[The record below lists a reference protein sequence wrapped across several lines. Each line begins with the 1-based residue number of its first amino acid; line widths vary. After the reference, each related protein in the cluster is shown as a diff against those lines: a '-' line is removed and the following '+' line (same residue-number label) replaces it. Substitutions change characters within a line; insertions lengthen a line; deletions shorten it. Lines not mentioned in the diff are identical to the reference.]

1 MSKSKDTALAFQR
14 KKYPHLTDEEF
25 RFMVQQQEGRE
36 RLRDK
41 LPTLVQQP
49 DWWFPPRLACEQ
61 CSSERTATYK
71 AELIRPHYTPSLSL
85 SLSGVPA
92 SNAQWGGFREGRGGS
107 SPSLSREW
115 QGGSFIDLTGGYG
128 IDSFYL
134 SAMATEAHYVEQNPE
149 LCRIAEHN
157 FSRTR
162 PHLQV
167 HNTTAEE
174 FLRTLPDIPNTK
186 QSEVHNTKFPTRSEA
201 KFLTQS
207 SLHGAQ
213 RSSQHEVPNTERSE
227 VHNTKFPTRS
237 EAKFLTQSSQHEAKR
252 SSQHEVPNT
261 EQSEVPYTKF
271 PTRSEAEFLT
281 QSSQHEAKRSSQH
294 EVPNT
299 ERSEVTC
306 IYLDPARRDNHGGKV
321 FRIED
326 CTPNIIDLLPL
337 LQQKST
343 VLMIKLSPMLDIT
356 AALRSLGEGW
366 QVHVVAVRNEVKEL
380 LFIKSWRGSDGL
392 GGSYLTAAN
401 YTQDHWQTLSFTLE
415 EEQNAQVNYWHSTDA
430 PRYLYEPN
438 AAILKAAAFRFVS
451 EHFRLAKL
459 APSTHLYAADHLLT
473 DFPGRVWEVVS
484 PLTSSILKHLPDTI
498 RERGASILT
507 RNYPLSADQ
516 LRKKLKLKDSTEQTI
531 IAARIAD
538 KPMLFWAK
546 KG

>member
-71 AELIRPHYTPSLSL
+71 AELIRPHYTPSPS
-85 SLSGVPA
+85 PA
-92 SNAQWGGFREGRGGS
+92 
-107 SPSLSREW
+107 LSREW

-134 SAMATEAHYVEQNPE
+134 SAMATEAHYVEQNLE

-174 FLRTLPDIPNTK
+174 FLRTLPDIPNT
-186 QSEVHNTKFPTRSEA
+186 
-201 KFLTQS
+201 
-207 SLHGAQ
+207 
-213 RSSQHEVPNTERSE
+213 ERSE

-237 EAKFLTQSSQHEAKR
+237 EAKFITQSSQHGAQRSSQHDIPYTEQSEVHYTNSPTRSEAKFITQSSQHEA
-252 SSQHEVPNT
+252 Q
-261 EQSEVPYTKF
+261 
-271 PTRSEAEFLT
+271 
-281 QSSQHEAKRSSQH
+281 RSSQH

-299 ERSEVTC
+299 ERSGVTC

-343 VLMIKLSPMLDIT
+343 ILMIKLSPMLDIT

-484 PLTSSILKHLPDTI
+484 PLTSSMLKHLPDTI

-516 LRKKLKLKDSTEQTI
+516 LRKKLKLKECAEQTI

-546 KG
+546 KV

>member
-1 MSKSKDTALAFQR
+1 
-14 KKYPHLTDEEF
+14 
-25 RFMVQQQEGRE
+25 MVQQQEGRE

-71 AELIRPHYTPSLSL
+71 AELIRPHYTPSLSP

-157 FSRTR
+157 FARTR

-186 QSEVHNTKFPTRSEA
+186 QSSLHKVPNTKRSEVHNTKSPTRSEA
-201 KFLTQS
+201 KFI
-207 SLHGAQ
+207 
-213 RSSQHEVPNTERSE
+213 
-227 VHNTKFPTRS
+227 
-237 EAKFLTQSSQHEAKR
+237 TQSSQHEAKQ
-252 SSQHEVPNT
+252 SSLHEVPNT
-261 EQSEVPYTKF
+261 
-271 PTRSEAEFLT
+271 
-281 QSSQHEAKRSSQH
+281 KRSG
-294 EVPNT
+294 
-299 ERSEVTC
+299 VTC

-326 CTPNIIDLLPL
+326 CAPNIIDLLPL

-459 APSTHLYAADHLLT
+459 APSTHLYAVDHLLT

-484 PLTSSILKHLPDTI
+484 PLTSSMLKHLPDTI
-498 RERGASILT
+498 REQGASILT

-546 KG
+546 KV

>member
-1 MSKSKDTALAFQR
+1 
-14 KKYPHLTDEEF
+14 
-25 RFMVQQQEGRE
+25 MVQQQEGRE
-36 RLRDK
+36 RLREK

-71 AELIRPHYTPSLSL
+71 AELIRPHYTP

-149 LCRIAEHN
+149 LCRIAAHN
-157 FSRTR
+157 FARTR

-174 FLRTLPDIPNTK
+174 FLRTLPDIPNTE
-186 QSEVHNTKFPTRSEA
+186 QSEVPNTKFPTRSEA
-201 KFLTQS
+201 KFI
-207 SLHGAQ
+207 
-213 RSSQHEVPNTERSE
+213 
-227 VHNTKFPTRS
+227 
-237 EAKFLTQSSQHEAKR
+237 TQSSQHEAKR
-252 SSQHEVPNT
+252 SS
-261 EQSEVPYTKF
+261 
-271 PTRSEAEFLT
+271 L
-281 QSSQHEAKRSSQH
+281 H

-326 CTPNIIDLLPL
+326 CAPNIIDLLPL

-380 LFIKSWRGSDGL
+380 LFIKSTHQL
-392 GGSYLTAAN
+392 Q
-401 YTQDHWQTLSFTLE
+401 QDPPHPSLQRE
-415 EEQNAQVNYWHSTDA
+415 GVNKITY
-430 PRYLYEPN
+430 
-438 AAILKAAAFRFVS
+438 V
-451 EHFRLAKL
+451 
-459 APSTHLYAADHLLT
+459 
-473 DFPGRVWEVVS
+473 
-484 PLTSSILKHLPDTI
+484 
-498 RERGASILT
+498 
-507 RNYPLSADQ
+507 
-516 LRKKLKLKDSTEQTI
+516 
-531 IAARIAD
+531 
-538 KPMLFWAK
+538 
-546 KG
+546 

>member
-1 MSKSKDTALAFQR
+1 
-14 KKYPHLTDEEF
+14 
-25 RFMVQQQEGRE
+25 MVQQQEGRE

-71 AELIRPHYTPSLSL
+71 AELIRPHYTPSLS
-85 SLSGVPA
+85 
-92 SNAQWGGFREGRGGS
+92 
-107 SPSLSREW
+107 PSLSREW

-157 FSRTR
+157 FARTR

-174 FLRTLPDIPNTK
+174 FLRNLPDI
-186 QSEVHNTKFPTRSEA
+186 
-201 KFLTQS
+201 
-207 SLHGAQ
+207 
-213 RSSQHEVPNTERSE
+213 PNTERSE
-227 VHNTKFPTRS
+227 VHYTNSPTRS
-237 EAKFLTQSSQHEAKR
+237 EAKFITQ
-252 SSQHEVPNT
+252 
-261 EQSEVPYTKF
+261 
-271 PTRSEAEFLT
+271 
-281 QSSQHEAKRSSQH
+281 SSQH

-326 CTPNIIDLLPL
+326 CTPNIIDMLPL
-337 LQQKST
+337 LKQKST
-343 VLMIKLSPMLDIT
+343 ILMIKLSPMLDIT

-484 PLTSSILKHLPDTI
+484 PLTSSMLKHLPDTI

-516 LRKKLKLKDSTEQTI
+516 LRKKLKLKECAEQTI

-546 KG
+546 KV

>member
-14 KKYPHLTDEEF
+14 KRYPHLTDEEF

-71 AELIRPHYTPSLSL
+71 AELIRPHYTPSLS
-85 SLSGVPA
+85 
-92 SNAQWGGFREGRGGS
+92 
-107 SPSLSREW
+107 PSLSREW

-157 FSRTR
+157 FARTR

-174 FLRTLPDIPNTK
+174 FLRNLPDI
-186 QSEVHNTKFPTRSEA
+186 
-201 KFLTQS
+201 
-207 SLHGAQ
+207 
-213 RSSQHEVPNTERSE
+213 PNTERSE
-227 VHNTKFPTRS
+227 VHYTNSPTRS
-237 EAKFLTQSSQHEAKR
+237 EAKFITQ
-252 SSQHEVPNT
+252 
-261 EQSEVPYTKF
+261 
-271 PTRSEAEFLT
+271 
-281 QSSQHEAKRSSQH
+281 SSQH

-326 CTPNIIDLLPL
+326 CTPNIIDMLPL
-337 LQQKST
+337 LKQKST
-343 VLMIKLSPMLDIT
+343 ILMIKLSPMLDIT

-484 PLTSSILKHLPDTI
+484 PLTSSMLKHLPDTI

-516 LRKKLKLKDSTEQTI
+516 LRKKLKLKECAEQTI

-538 KPMLFWAK
+538 KTMLFWAK
-546 KG
+546 KV

>member
-1 MSKSKDTALAFQR
+1 
-14 KKYPHLTDEEF
+14 
-25 RFMVQQQEGRE
+25 MVQQQEGRE

-71 AELIRPHYTPSLSL
+71 AELIRPHYTPSP
-85 SLSGVPA
+85 SLSGVPP

-115 QGGSFIDLTGGYG
+115 QAGSFIDLTGGYG

-157 FSRTR
+157 FARTR

-174 FLRTLPDIPNTK
+174 FLRTLPDIPNTE

-201 KFLTQS
+201 KFITQ
-207 SLHGAQ
+207 
-213 RSSQHEVPNTERSE
+213 SSQHE
-227 VHNTKFPTRS
+227 
-237 EAKFLTQSSQHEAKR
+237 AKRSSQHEAKR

-261 EQSEVPYTKF
+261 EQSG
-271 PTRSEAEFLT
+271 
-281 QSSQHEAKRSSQH
+281 
-294 EVPNT
+294 
-299 ERSEVTC
+299 VTC

-326 CTPNIIDLLPL
+326 CTPNIIDLLPKKK
-337 LQQKST
+337 QKST
-343 VLMIKLSPMLDIT
+343 ILMIKLSPMLDIT

-380 LFIKSWRGSDGL
+380 LFIKSWRGYDGL

-484 PLTSSILKHLPDTI
+484 PLTSSMLKHLPDTI

-546 KG
+546 KV

>member
-1 MSKSKDTALAFQR
+1 
-14 KKYPHLTDEEF
+14 
-25 RFMVQQQEGRE
+25 MVQQQEGRE

-41 LPTLVQQP
+41 LPTIVQQP

-61 CSSERTATYK
+61 CSSELTATYK
-71 AELIRPHYTPSLSL
+71 AELIRPHYTPSLC
-85 SLSGVPA
+85 
-92 SNAQWGGFREGRGGS
+92 REGR
-107 SPSLSREW
+107 
-115 QGGSFIDLTGGYG
+115 GGSFIDLTGGYG

-134 SAMATEAHYVEQNPE
+134 SALANEAHYVEQNPE

-157 FSRTR
+157 FARTR

-174 FLRTLPDIPNTK
+174 FLCPLPDANNANN
-186 QSEVHNTKFPTRSEA
+186 VNNV
-201 KFLTQS
+201 L
-207 SLHGAQ
+207 
-213 RSSQHEVPNTERSE
+213 
-227 VHNTKFPTRS
+227 
-237 EAKFLTQSSQHEAKR
+237 
-252 SSQHEVPNT
+252 
-261 EQSEVPYTKF
+261 
-271 PTRSEAEFLT
+271 
-281 QSSQHEAKRSSQH
+281 
-294 EVPNT
+294 
-299 ERSEVTC
+299 

-343 VLMIKLSPMLDIT
+343 VLMFKLSPMLDIT
-356 AALRSLGEGW
+356 AALRSLGAGW
-366 QVHVVAVRNEVKEL
+366 QVHILAVRNEVKEL
-380 LFIKSWRGSDGL
+380 LFIKSTHQLQQEPPHPSIQREGVEEIPSSIDTNLSPSLCREGRGGSSSLPLCRGSRR
-392 GGSYLTAAN
+392 GSYTAAN
-401 YTQDHWQTLSFTLE
+401 YTQDHWQTLSFTPE
-415 EEQNAQVNYWHSTDA
+415 QEQNAQVTYWHSPDA

-459 APSTHLYAADHLLT
+459 APNTHLYAADHLLT

-484 PLTSSILKHLPDTI
+484 PLTSGMLKHLPDTI

-507 RNYPLSADQ
+507 RNYPMTADQ
-516 LRKKLKLKDSTEQTI
+516 LRKKLKIKDSAEQTI

-546 KG
+546 RV

>member
-1 MSKSKDTALAFQR
+1 
-14 KKYPHLTDEEF
+14 
-25 RFMVQQQEGRE
+25 MVQQQEGRE

-71 AELIRPHYTPSLSL
+71 AELIRPHYTPSLS
-85 SLSGVPA
+85 
-92 SNAQWGGFREGRGGS
+92 
-107 SPSLSREW
+107 PSLSREW

-157 FSRTR
+157 FARTR

-174 FLRTLPDIPNTK
+174 FLRNLPDI
-186 QSEVHNTKFPTRSEA
+186 
-201 KFLTQS
+201 
-207 SLHGAQ
+207 
-213 RSSQHEVPNTERSE
+213 PNTERSE
-227 VHNTKFPTRS
+227 VHYTNSPTRS
-237 EAKFLTQSSQHEAKR
+237 EAKFITQ
-252 SSQHEVPNT
+252 
-261 EQSEVPYTKF
+261 
-271 PTRSEAEFLT
+271 
-281 QSSQHEAKRSSQH
+281 SSQH

-326 CTPNIIDLLPL
+326 CTPNIIDMLPL
-337 LQQKST
+337 LKQKST
-343 VLMIKLSPMLDIT
+343 ILMIKLSPMLDIT

-484 PLTSSILKHLPDTI
+484 PLTSSMLKHLPDTI

-516 LRKKLKLKDSTEQTI
+516 LRKKLKLKECAEQTI

-538 KPMLFWAK
+538 KTMLFWAK
-546 KG
+546 KV

>member
-1 MSKSKDTALAFQR
+1 
-14 KKYPHLTDEEF
+14 
-25 RFMVQQQEGRE
+25 MVQQQEGRE

-71 AELIRPHYTPSLSL
+71 AELITPHYTPSLSP

-174 FLRTLPDIPNTK
+174 FLRTLPDIPY
-186 QSEVHNTKFPTRSEA
+186 
-201 KFLTQS
+201 TQRS
-207 SLHGAQ
+207 SLH
-213 RSSQHEVPNTERSE
+213 ELPNTERSE
-227 VHNTKFPTRS
+227 VHYTNSPTRS
-237 EAKFLTQSSQHEAKR
+237 EAKFITQSSQHEAKR
-252 SSQHEVPNT
+252 SS
-261 EQSEVPYTKF
+261 
-271 PTRSEAEFLT
+271 L
-281 QSSQHEAKRSSQH
+281 H

-299 ERSEVTC
+299 ERSGVTC

-451 EHFRLAKL
+451 EHFHLAKL

-484 PLTSSILKHLPDTI
+484 PLTSSMLKHLPDTI

-516 LRKKLKLKDSTEQTI
+516 LRKKLKLKECAEQTI

-546 KG
+546 KV

>member
-1 MSKSKDTALAFQR
+1 
-14 KKYPHLTDEEF
+14 
-25 RFMVQQQEGRE
+25 MVQQQEGRE

-61 CSSERTATYK
+61 CSSERTAIYK
-71 AELIRPHYTPSLSL
+71 AELIRPHYTPSLSP

-174 FLRTLPDIPNTK
+174 FLRTLPDIPNTER
-186 QSEVHNTKFPTRSEA
+186 SEVLYTNSPTRSEA
-201 KFLTQS
+201 KFITQS
-207 SLHGAQ
+207 SLH
-213 RSSQHEVPNTERSE
+213 
-227 VHNTKFPTRS
+227 K
-237 EAKFLTQSSQHEAKR
+237 AKR
-252 SSQHEVPNT
+252 SSLH
-261 EQSEVPYTKF
+261 EVPYT
-271 PTRSEAEFLT
+271 
-281 QSSQHEAKRSSQH
+281 
-294 EVPNT
+294 
-299 ERSEVTC
+299 ERSGVTC

-343 VLMIKLSPMLDIT
+343 ILMIKLSPMLDIT

-380 LFIKSWRGSDGL
+380 LFIKSTHQLQQDPHHPSLQREGVRLPSIGESNSLALPLCRGSWRGGDGL

-484 PLTSSILKHLPDTI
+484 PLTSSMLKHLPDTI

-516 LRKKLKLKDSTEQTI
+516 LRKKLKLKDSAEQTI

-546 KG
+546 KV

>member
-14 KKYPHLTDEEF
+14 KRYPHLTDEEF

-71 AELIRPHYTPSLSL
+71 AELIRPHYTPSLS
-85 SLSGVPA
+85 
-92 SNAQWGGFREGRGGS
+92 
-107 SPSLSREW
+107 PSLSREW

-157 FSRTR
+157 FARTR

-174 FLRTLPDIPNTK
+174 FLRNLPDI
-186 QSEVHNTKFPTRSEA
+186 
-201 KFLTQS
+201 
-207 SLHGAQ
+207 
-213 RSSQHEVPNTERSE
+213 PNTERSE
-227 VHNTKFPTRS
+227 VHYTNSPTRS
-237 EAKFLTQSSQHEAKR
+237 EAKFITQ
-252 SSQHEVPNT
+252 
-261 EQSEVPYTKF
+261 
-271 PTRSEAEFLT
+271 
-281 QSSQHEAKRSSQH
+281 SSQH

-326 CTPNIIDLLPL
+326 CTPNIIDMLPL
-337 LQQKST
+337 LKQKST
-343 VLMIKLSPMLDIT
+343 ILMIKLSPMLDIT

-484 PLTSSILKHLPDTI
+484 PLTSSMLKHLPDTI

-516 LRKKLKLKDSTEQTI
+516 LRKKLKLKDSAEQTI

-546 KG
+546 KV

>member
-1 MSKSKDTALAFQR
+1 MK
-14 KKYPHLTDEEF
+14 
-25 RFMVQQQEGRE
+25 
-36 RLRDK
+36 
-41 LPTLVQQP
+41 
-49 DWWFPPRLACEQ
+49 
-61 CSSERTATYK
+61 
-71 AELIRPHYTPSLSL
+71 
-85 SLSGVPA
+85 
-92 SNAQWGGFREGRGGS
+92 
-107 SPSLSREW
+107 
-115 QGGSFIDLTGGYG
+115 
-128 IDSFYL
+128 
-134 SAMATEAHYVEQNPE
+134 
-149 LCRIAEHN
+149 
-157 FSRTR
+157 
-162 PHLQV
+162 
-167 HNTTAEE
+167 
-174 FLRTLPDIPNTK
+174 
-186 QSEVHNTKFPTRSEA
+186 RS
-201 KFLTQS
+201 
-207 SLHGAQ
+207 
-213 RSSQHEVPNTERSE
+213 EVPNT
-227 VHNTKFPTRS
+227 
-237 EAKFLTQSSQHEAKR
+237 KR
-252 SSQHEVPNT
+252 
-261 EQSEVPYTKF
+261 SEVPYTK
-271 PTRSEAEFLT
+271 RSEVPNT
-281 QSSQHEAKRSSQH
+281 KRS

-326 CTPNIIDLLPL
+326 CTPNIIHMLPL
-337 LQQKST
+337 LKQKST

-484 PLTSSILKHLPDTI
+484 PLTSSMLKHLPDTI

-516 LRKKLKLKDSTEQTI
+516 LRKKLKLKECAEQTI

>member
-1 MSKSKDTALAFQR
+1 
-14 KKYPHLTDEEF
+14 
-25 RFMVQQQEGRE
+25 MVQQQEGRE

-71 AELIRPHYTPSLSL
+71 AELIRPHYTPS
-85 SLSGVPA
+85 P
-92 SNAQWGGFREGRGGS
+92 

-157 FSRTR
+157 FARTR

-174 FLRTLPDIPNTK
+174 FLRTLPDIPNT
-186 QSEVHNTKFPTRSEA
+186 
-201 KFLTQS
+201 
-207 SLHGAQ
+207 
-213 RSSQHEVPNTERSE
+213 ERSE

-237 EAKFLTQSSQHEAKR
+237 EA
-252 SSQHEVPNT
+252 
-261 EQSEVPYTKF
+261 
-271 PTRSEAEFLT
+271 EFLT
-281 QSSQHEAKRSSQH
+281 QSSLHEAKRSSQH

-326 CTPNIIDLLPL
+326 CAPNIIDLLPL
-337 LQQKST
+337 LKQKST

-484 PLTSSILKHLPDTI
+484 PLTSSMLKHLPDTI

-516 LRKKLKLKDSTEQTI
+516 LRKKLKLKECAEQTI
-531 IAARIAD
+531 IAARIED

-546 KG
+546 KV